1 MSSVYPLLSDYSALK
16 IWIGNI
22 GRKNLS
28 FSSIKSATQIL
39 TKCRIKS
46 GKKKK
51 KEEDIKKGR
60 KKDHD
65 KIMTVESGRLKRL
78 TNNFLI

>member
-28 FSSIKSATQIL
+28 FSSIKSATQIHVL

-51 KEEDIKKGR
+51 KKK
-60 KKDHD
+60 K
-65 KIMTVESGRLKRL
+65 T
-78 TNNFLI
+78 